1 MLLAF
6 GLLQLV
12 QARAEAQWL
21 GLPDPPEPPD
31 SYDPSTEPGSPAGG
45 QQRSAGRGVAG
56 PWHELTAG
64 AMVTLD
70 AHIVRRPT
78 EPGAVYRIN
87 LAVRELSV
95 QAAWTVFGRRALGV
109 RIAGGLGVGRPVLAL
124 TRPLQIDW
132 SDSDPPPTRLPGPS
146 LSGDASLG
154 MLARRGPVR
163 FGPQVS
169 YSVTRLRGAAGRTI
183 DFDVP
188 YTTPAWLRRAGLGF
202 MVQVLPHRNVA
213 LLVET
218 RVLATQHHV
227 GAMLRLGL
235 SAAWSGGRSGARR

>member
-87 LAVRELSV
+87 LAVSPGSETVTTAADYIDYALPGVNVWSADPAGGGRARSGTSYAVPHMVALASQTLAQRAASRDALLSGRL
-95 QAAWTVFGRRALGV
+95 AGLADLGDPGRDPVFGFGKPRFDLE
-109 RIAGGLGVGRPVLAL
+109 VLRSR
-124 TRPLQIDW
+124 RPLLNIEAAI
-132 SDSDPPPTRLPGPS
+132 ST
-146 LSGDASLG
+146 
-154 MLARRGPVR
+154 RRGER
-163 FGPQVS
+163 
-169 YSVTRLRGAAGRTI
+169 RT
-183 DFDVP
+183 
-188 YTTPAWLRRAGLGF
+188 LRR
-202 MVQVLPHRNVA
+202 PR
-213 LLVET
+213 T
-218 RVLATQHHV
+218 RADT
-227 GAMLRLGL
+227 
-235 SAAWSGGRSGARR
+235 